1 MALPL
6 GKLTILVGAG
16 IVGSVLATEG
26 RLPNV
31 PDIFSGAFKIAWRQ
45 IRQDNSTRSTPKS
58 GNASLMQQVLADIL

>member
-16 IVGSVLATEG
+16 IVGSVLAKEG

-31 PDIFSGAFKIAWRQ
+31 LDIFSGAFKIAWRQ
-45 IRQDNSTRSTPKS
+45 IRQDNSTRSIPKS
-58 GNASLMQQVLADIL
+58 GNASLMQQVLADVL